1 MESKLILL
9 CADREIS
16 ASRMRVVKTRH
27 RTSPSL
33 VLHPRKQTEQPNAL
47 ASLSP
52 ESPTRRYG
60 RPKARTKPK
69 NSQCVEAPFAPMS
82 VMLNVFLVP
91 MHLYKVFFVCKFRGG
106 SCSFLSSFE
115 VYLSSLGVFFC
126 QCLFRVQVQ
135 GHLVFFWRKHA
146 RQVELDVLVHEEGH
160 AGRWQ
165 DPNEVWSK
173 SVISHM
179 SVQPQFK
186 PTAITYPL

>member
-1 MESKLILL
+1 MSVYIKRAIAHRRRSSSVERSKQNQ
-9 CADREIS
+9 CS
-16 ASRMRVVKTRH
+16 C
-27 RTSPSL
+27 
-33 VLHPRKQTEQPNAL
+33 
-47 ASLSP
+47 SLSP
-52 ESPTRRYG
+52 ESPTRRHG
-60 RPKARTKPK
+60 RPKASTKSKLPVCR
-69 NSQCVEAPFAPMS
+69 SAFAPIS

-146 RQVELDVLVHEEGH
+146 RQVELDVLVHKEGH

-165 DPNEVWSK
+165 DPNEVWSQ
-173 SVISHM
+173 SVIALL
-179 SVQPQFK
+179 SVQSYSIQTAVRTLCRI
-186 PTAITYPL
+186 PTSPRTSLLA